1 MWNYNPKNLKEFK
14 KCGAIASKR
23 EKTREGGGNP
33 SLELFNHN
41 A

>member
-23 EKTREGGGNP
+23 EKQGRGEGIP
-33 SLELFNHN
+33 L
-41 A
+41 

>member
-14 KCGAIASKR
+14 KCGAIVSKR

>member
-14 KCGAIASKR
+14 KWSNYKKG
-23 EKTREGGGNP
+23 GGGNP